1 MHMGPGNM
9 GPVRIDLHNLV
20 RYWLVSP
27 FTCLVLATLILAA
40 FWYFQ
45 ATRDAAEQG
54 NPWPPGRTLA
64 FLSGLVAVELAFQSS
79 VAMFP
84 YISFP
89 MQVIQ
94 KLLLLVVA
102 PPLLVLGAPLALAL
116 ETCSQR
122 TTDRVLGVVY
132 SAPLRA
138 LTHPMALFFLYFG
151 GVAAYYVT
159 SAVASSMRHVW
170 FLNVVNVGFLV
181 VALLFWWV
189 TLGVEP
195 TPRYRTNPRSVLAL
209 VGAGVLVQI
218 GLGIAIITKT
228 TPVAPIY
235 TLDSSRRGGA
245 VLLGFLVLASVVA
258 AFLPEWYW
266 GEAVRDEEVEE
277 GAEGRDEAEEAPASL
292 EASPPG

>member
-9 GPVRIDLHNLV
+9 APVRIDLHTLV

-54 NPWPPGRTLA
+54 EPWPPGRTLA
-64 FLSGLVAVELAFQSS
+64 FFLGLVAVELAFQSS
-79 VAMFP
+79 VAMLP

-122 TTDRVLGVVY
+122 TSDRILGAVY
-132 SAPLRA
+132 SAPLRT
-138 LTHPMALFFLYFG
+138 LTHPVAIFFLYFV
-151 GVAAYYVT
+151 GVAGYYLT
-159 SAVASSMRHVW
+159 SAVASSMAHVW
-170 FLNVVNVGFLV
+170 FLNVVNVGFLL

-189 TLGVEP
+189 ALGVEP
-195 TPRYRTNPRSVLAL
+195 APRHRVNARGVLAL
-209 VGAGVLVQI
+209 VGAGALVQI
-218 GLGIAIITKT
+218 GLGIAILKKA

-245 VLLGFLVLASVVA
+245 LLLACLLLSSVAA

-266 GEAVRDEEVEE
+266 GGAGHDEEIEE
-277 GAEGRDEAEEAPASL
+277 DADEASEAPASL
-292 EASPPG
+292 GTSPPG